1 MVFRDEEILVGAG
14 PLNLSGHLVLPENAP
29 GIVVFVH
36 GSGSGRHSP
45 RNQYVASALSDAGL
59 GTLLFDLLTL
69 DEEADRANVSDIAL
83 LADRLTQVTD
93 WLRGQPWAGDSRIGW
108 FWASTGAG
116 AALWAGAQPSA
127 DVSAIVS
134 PGGRPPLPRPRLS
147 PVRGPTPLI
156 LRGRGTR

>member
-69 DEEADRANVSDIAL
+69 DEEADRANVFDIPL
-83 LADRLTQVTD
+83 LADRLTQVTG
-93 WLRGQPWAGDSRIGW
+93 WLRGQPWAGDLRIGW
-108 FWASTGAG
+108 FGATTGAG
-116 AALWAGAQPSA
+116 AALLAAAEPSPERA
-127 DVSAIVS
+127 AIVS
-134 PGGRPPLPRPRLS
+134 
-147 PVRGPTPLI
+147 RGWPH
-156 LRGRGTR
+156 